1 MQANPNAAVQSADM
15 AVDSAIEAGAERFNA
30 TRERLQAQLKHLRA
44 EFDELDEQARYNV
57 RKAARAT
64 DQTVHSH
71 PYGAIGIAAAV
82 GLLVGW
88 LASRR

>member
-1 MQANPNAAVQSADM
+1 MQANPSATVENAEKAI
-15 AVDSAIEAGAERFNA
+15 DSAIEAGEERFNA
-30 TRERLQAQLKHLRA
+30 MREKLQAQLNCLRA
-44 EFDELDEQARYNV
+44 QFDELDEQARYKL
-57 RKAARAT
+57 RKAARTT
-64 DQTVHSH
+64 DETVHSH